1 MRPKKT
7 VRTSVPATASHTSYP
22 SSPPAATLHGKT
34 QGFVLR
40 LPPQHEC
47 IVMWCKVPRRPSWMS
62 CYVMWSLT
70 PPFMNVLLCDVKF
83 HTALHESSAAV
94 TLHGKTPGFVLR
106 LPPQNNPHATLMQLL
121 QCVLQ
126 HHVAN
131 LHVST
136 HVATQDDNNQ
146 MQAFQCNLQPEI
158 PKHPK
163 NCAHT
168 QTHPKLLEA
177 TATLRQRKKR
187 QNDTSR
193 ARCTHELPFIVSC
206 SHFTR
211 KNARFRAPASSPK
224 QVPCNIH
231 AAITMRF
238 AASRRKPAC
247 IYARGNTRWQPSC
260 SHPNAICNHRFIK
273 RRIDA

>member
-22 SSPPAATLHGKT
+22 SSPPAATLRGKT

-47 IVMWCKVPRRPSWMS
+47 IVMWCKVPRRPSWMY

-70 PPFMNVLLCDVKF
+70 PPFMNVLLWDVKS
-83 HTALHESSAAV
+83 HTTLHECIV
-94 TLHGKTPGFVLR
+94 MWCK
-106 LPPQNNPHATLMQLL
+106 
-121 QCVLQ
+121 
-126 HHVAN
+126 
-131 LHVST
+131 VS
-136 HVATQDDNNQ
+136 HR
-146 MQAFQCNLQPEI
+146 P
-158 PKHPK
+158 
-163 NCAHT
+163 
-168 QTHPKLLEA
+168 
-177 TATLRQRKKR
+177 
-187 QNDTSR
+187 SW
-193 ARCTHELPFIVSC
+193 IVSC

-224 QVPCNIH
+224 QPPCNTH

-247 IYARGNTRWQPSC
+247 IYARGNTRWQQSDAGIPMQSATRD
-260 SHPNAICNHRFIK
+260 STNA
-273 RRIDA
+273 